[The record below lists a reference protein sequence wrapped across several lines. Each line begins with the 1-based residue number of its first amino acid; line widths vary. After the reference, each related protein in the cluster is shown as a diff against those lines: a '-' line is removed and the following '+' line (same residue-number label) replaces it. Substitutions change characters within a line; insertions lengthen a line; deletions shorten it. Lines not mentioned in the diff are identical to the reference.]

1 MSQYPNITGFTT
13 SKPNRVCMF
22 YQLSITVKRVVKNQ
36 QQNRLS
42 SITSQKSSFFFSVP
56 PPAMGIYPLNG
67 IDRGKDIGPFKNPSA
82 KLVNVVSKN
91 GPDGLPA
98 ASYQLQG
105 FANSYIYFPN
115 TGRLD
120 TQNSITILLWL
131 MPESAGPIFHYMP
144 RGIGVNLR
152 MIGRKVIRAE
162 FVSRNRKITRRI
174 SRRIRSRVWNY
185 IAATYDYNTGLAT
198 LWLDA
203 IPITQE
209 NIGRFR
215 LATNYPAVSGRRPGD
230 PRHFRGRIACLQIYS
245 LALNSYQI
253 RKLKRFCFRASKYL
267 ILDLL

>member
-1 MSQYPNITGFTT
+1 
-13 SKPNRVCMF
+13 MF
-22 YQLSITVKRVVKNQ
+22 KFKISYHNCL
-36 QQNRLS
+36 
-42 SITSQKSSFFFSVP
+42 FPVP

-67 IDRGKDIGPFKNPSA
+67 ITRGKDIGPFKNPRA

-98 ASYQLQG
+98 GSYQLQG

-120 TQNSITILLWL
+120 AQNSITILLWL
-131 MPESAGPIFHYMP
+131 MPESAGPIFHYFP

-152 MIGRKVIRAE
+152 MISRKVIRAE
-162 FVSRNRKITRRI
+162 FVSRNRKVTRRI
-174 SRRIRSRVWNY
+174 ARRIRSRVWNY

-198 LWLDA
+198 LWLDS
-203 IPITQE
+203 IPISQR
-209 NIGRFR
+209 NIGRIR

-230 PRHFRGRIACLQIYS
+230 PRHFRGRIACLQIYN

-253 RKLKRFCFRASKYL
+253 RKLKRFCFRASKFTL
-267 ILDLL
+267 IMLTRTLIFISENRPKNVQS